1 MAGVSIWGWD
11 IAGFSGEIPSV
22 ELYLRSTQMACFCP
36 VMQYHS
42 ELHQA
47 TECRDRTPWNVA
59 ERHGDPRALT
69 IYRAYA
75 QLRMRLLDYVADEA
89 EALAAVGQPLM
100 RMPALVWPEAHDA
113 LLEDPDSYLFGRDLL
128 VCPVL
133 EKGAET
139 RTVRLPPGDWVDLWS
154 GAAFDGDRWLVA
166 PAPLERIPVFVRADS
181 PRLDDLLAA
190 ARGFEVTLMY
200 ERGARRWLVLALF
213 LGPSLAGVVLF
224 VAGPIVASL
233 ALAFTSWDLLTP
245 PTFVG
250 LRNFERLS
258 RDLEFWAALR
268 HTVTFLAGYVP
279 LVLVAG
285 LAVAVALN
293 GRVPA
298 RGVFRAIYFLPVVTS
313 WVAVALVW
321 KWLLNPQF
329 GLVNAWLAQLG
340 IQGPA
345 WLFDP
350 NWAMAVGDPHQ
361 RLEGHRLRH
370 GHPARRPAGDP
381 ARVLRG
387 GEHRRRDPRQQLRHV
402 TVPLLAPA
410 IFFALTISLIN
421 SFQVFDQVYVMT
433 GGGPAG
439 ATTVLVERIVKQAF
453 SFSRMGY
460 ASAMSWVLFVL
471 IFATTFVLSRLQRRW
486 T

>member
-1 MAGVSIWGWD
+1 
-11 IAGFSGEIPSV
+11 
-22 ELYLRSTQMACFCP
+22 
-36 VMQYHS
+36 
-42 ELHQA
+42 
-47 TECRDRTPWNVA
+47 
-59 ERHGDPRALT
+59 
-69 IYRAYA
+69 
-75 QLRMRLLDYVADEA
+75 
-89 EALAAVGQPLM
+89 
-100 RMPALVWPEAHDA
+100 
-113 LLEDPDSYLFGRDLL
+113 
-128 VCPVL
+128 
-133 EKGAET
+133 
-139 RTVRLPPGDWVDLWS
+139 
-154 GAAFDGDRWLVA
+154 
-166 PAPLERIPVFVRADS
+166 
-181 PRLDDLLAA
+181 
-190 ARGFEVTLMY
+190 MY

-213 LGPSLAGVVLF
+213 LGPSLLGVLLF

-245 PTFVG
+245 PTFAG

-279 LVLVAG
+279 LVLVTG

-298 RGVFRAIYFLPVVTS
+298 RGAFRAIFFLPVVTS

-340 IQGPA
+340 VRGPA

-350 NWAMAVGDPHQ
+350 GWAMPSVIMTSVWKDTGFVMVI
-361 RLEGHRLRH
+361 LL
-370 GHPARRPAGDP
+370 AGLQ
-381 ARVLRG
+381 AI
-387 GEHRRRDPRQQLRHV
+387 PREYFEAAAIDGASRWQQLRHV

-471 IFATTFVLSRLQRRW
+471 IFATTFAFSRLQRRW
-486 T
+486 S

>member
-1 MAGVSIWGWD
+1 
-11 IAGFSGEIPSV
+11 
-22 ELYLRSTQMACFCP
+22 
-36 VMQYHS
+36 
-42 ELHQA
+42 
-47 TECRDRTPWNVA
+47 
-59 ERHGDPRALT
+59 
-69 IYRAYA
+69 
-75 QLRMRLLDYVADEA
+75 
-89 EALAAVGQPLM
+89 
-100 RMPALVWPEAHDA
+100 
-113 LLEDPDSYLFGRDLL
+113 
-128 VCPVL
+128 
-133 EKGAET
+133 
-139 RTVRLPPGDWVDLWS
+139 
-154 GAAFDGDRWLVA
+154 
-166 PAPLERIPVFVRADS
+166 
-181 PRLDDLLAA
+181 
-190 ARGFEVTLMY
+190 MY

-213 LGPSLAGVVLF
+213 LGPSLAGVALF

-233 ALAFTSWDLLTP
+233 ALAFSSWDLLTP

-279 LVLVAG
+279 LVLIAG

-329 GLVNAWLAQLG
+329 GLVNAWLAQVG
-340 IQGPA
+340 VQGPA

-350 NWAMAVGDPHQ
+350 NWAMASVILTSIWKDTGYVMVI
-361 RLEGHRLRH
+361 LL
-370 GHPARRPAGDP
+370 AGLQGIP
-381 ARVLRG
+381 RVYYEASEIDGATRA
-387 GEHRRRDPRQQLRHV
+387 QQLRHV

-421 SFQVFDQVYVMT
+421 SFQVFDQVFVMT

-471 IFATTFVLSRLQRRW
+471 IFAATFVLSRLQRRW

>member
-1 MAGVSIWGWD
+1 
-11 IAGFSGEIPSV
+11 
-22 ELYLRSTQMACFCP
+22 
-36 VMQYHS
+36 
-42 ELHQA
+42 
-47 TECRDRTPWNVA
+47 
-59 ERHGDPRALT
+59 
-69 IYRAYA
+69 
-75 QLRMRLLDYVADEA
+75 
-89 EALAAVGQPLM
+89 
-100 RMPALVWPEAHDA
+100 
-113 LLEDPDSYLFGRDLL
+113 
-128 VCPVL
+128 
-133 EKGAET
+133 
-139 RTVRLPPGDWVDLWS
+139 
-154 GAAFDGDRWLVA
+154 
-166 PAPLERIPVFVRADS
+166 
-181 PRLDDLLAA
+181 
-190 ARGFEVTLMY
+190 MY

-213 LGPSLAGVVLF
+213 LGPSLVGVVLF

-233 ALAFTSWDLLTP
+233 ALAFSSWDLLTP

-321 KWLLNPQF
+321 RWLLNPQF
-329 GLVNAWLAQLG
+329 GLVNAWLAQVG
-340 IQGPA
+340 VQGPA

-350 NWAMAVGDPHQ
+350 NWAMASVILTSIWKDTGYVMVI
-361 RLEGHRLRH
+361 LL
-370 GHPARRPAGDP
+370 AGLQGIP
-381 ARVLRG
+381 RVYYEAADIDGASRA
-387 GEHRRRDPRQQLRHV
+387 QQLRHV

-471 IFATTFVLSRLQRRW
+471 IFATTFAFSRLQRRW

>member
-1 MAGVSIWGWD
+1 
-11 IAGFSGEIPSV
+11 
-22 ELYLRSTQMACFCP
+22 
-36 VMQYHS
+36 
-42 ELHQA
+42 
-47 TECRDRTPWNVA
+47 
-59 ERHGDPRALT
+59 
-69 IYRAYA
+69 
-75 QLRMRLLDYVADEA
+75 
-89 EALAAVGQPLM
+89 
-100 RMPALVWPEAHDA
+100 
-113 LLEDPDSYLFGRDLL
+113 
-128 VCPVL
+128 
-133 EKGAET
+133 
-139 RTVRLPPGDWVDLWS
+139 
-154 GAAFDGDRWLVA
+154 
-166 PAPLERIPVFVRADS
+166 
-181 PRLDDLLAA
+181 
-190 ARGFEVTLMY
+190 MY

-213 LGPSLAGVVLF
+213 LGPSLVGVVLF

-233 ALAFTSWDLLTP
+233 ALAFSSWDLLTP

-340 IQGPA
+340 VQGPA

-350 NWAMAVGDPHQ
+350 NWAMASVILTSIWKDTGYVMVI
-361 RLEGHRLRH
+361 LL
-370 GHPARRPAGDP
+370 AGLQGIP
-381 ARVLRG
+381 RVYYEASEIDGASRA
-387 GEHRRRDPRQQLRHV
+387 QQLRHV

-471 IFATTFVLSRLQRRW
+471 IFATTFVVSRLQRRW